1 MTIQKIRRLRMVL
14 AICCNSCHHA
24 IADTVADD
32 ASRIYIDSRVWG
44 CTLFVYFVSDDSAQ
58 SRQAREYV

>member
-1 MTIQKIRRLRMVL
+1 MVL